1 MALNIPFK
9 ELRAE
14 LLHWLYPLY
23 CPCCAR
29 SVANNPRG
37 ICHSCL
43 QRLPISP
50 YHLSNEN
57 PIMERLYGRIPIQR
71 GMSMLRYEKSGMAQA
86 LIHALKYE
94 RRPEIGVTL
103 GQKYGHKILQ
113 KSTAPSDLFDA
124 IIPVPLHEKKR
135 LKRGYNQ
142 SEEFAKGMSQGL
154 NIPIY
159 DQVLLRQRNAQTQT
173 ALSREQRWDNVAQD
187 YILQQSETLEGKHL
201 LLVDDVLTTG
211 ATLEACGRLLLNIP
225 GLSLSV
231 ATIAIA

>member
-1 MALNIPFK
+1 
-9 ELRAE
+9 
-14 LLHWLYPLY
+14 
-23 CPCCAR
+23 
-29 SVANNPRG
+29 
-37 ICHSCL
+37 
-43 QRLPISP
+43 
-50 YHLSNEN
+50 
-57 PIMERLYGRIPIQR
+57 
-71 GMSMLRYEKSGMAQA
+71 
-86 LIHALKYE
+86 
-94 RRPEIGVTL
+94 
-103 GQKYGHKILQ
+103 
-113 KSTAPSDLFDA
+113 LFDA

-173 ALSREQRWDNVAQD
+173 ALSREQRWNNVAQD

-211 ATLEACGRLLLNIP
+211 ATLEACGRLLLSIP

>member
-1 MALNIPFK
+1 MAMFN
-9 ELRAE
+9 
-14 LLHWLYPLY
+14 
-23 CPCCAR
+23 
-29 SVANNPRG
+29 
-37 ICHSCL
+37 
-43 QRLPISP
+43 
-50 YHLSNEN
+50 
-57 PIMERLYGRIPIQR
+57 
-71 GMSMLRYEKSGMAQA
+71 YEKSGMAQE

-94 RRPEIGVTL
+94 SRPEIGITL
-103 GQKYGHKILQ
+103 GQKYGQKIGLAT
-113 KSTAPSDLFDA
+113 KDNNFEA

-159 DQVLLRQRNAQTQT
+159 DRVLLRQRNAPTQT
-173 ALSREQRWDNVAQD
+173 ALSREQRWNNVSKD
-187 YILQQSETLEGKHL
+187 YTLQFQESLISKHV

-211 ATLEACGRLLLNIP
+211 ATLEACGRLLLSIP